1 MRVGVAAKFCLAAAW
16 FGTGASI
23 AAAAEEH
30 GLSQG
35 AVEIAR
41 PFGFPITN
49 SMFVCWMVAAGLVM
63 FVQFATR
70 RMKQVPDGAQNFL
83 EWLVEGLYGFLEGI
97 VGPHLAKK
105 TFWFFGSIF
114 IFILAANWFSLIP
127 GVGTIGWGHYAG
139 GKFIVD
145 EPLLRGANADL
156 NLTFAMALSFFVLW
170 LFWSIQEVGVKGF
183 LKDMFAPRVR

>member
-1 MRVGVAAKFCLAAAW
+1 MRVGVAAKPRLAAAW
-16 FGTGASI
+16 SGTGASI

-97 VGPHLAKK
+97 VGPHL
-105 TFWFFGSIF
+105 
-114 IFILAANWFSLIP
+114 
-127 GVGTIGWGHYAG
+127 
-139 GKFIVD
+139 
-145 EPLLRGANADL
+145 
-156 NLTFAMALSFFVLW
+156 
-170 LFWSIQEVGVKGF
+170 
-183 LKDMFAPRVR
+183 